1 MYCVDAAAPLL
12 PWIAFPES
20 DTRDGEFVVR
30 ATTLRPTDVRPPP
43 RDTTLRDGVFAR
55 DAELD
60 VVRATTLR
68 CGAFARDAATGAV
81 VVRTRD
87 AALLRPDAR
96 DVAFARGDAA
106 FDTVGEITGAIGS
119 AKTARIDKNVEH
131 TKNATAS
138 KKTVPIAFFATPA
151 ILRLVIHYSP
161 ADKSPEI
168 RPLRYAKQRTDIS
181 SLYLLYHFWRAL

>member
-43 RDTTLRDGVFAR
+43 RDITLRDGVFAR
-55 DAELD
+55 EAVFD

-68 CGAFARDAATGAV
+68 CCVFAREAPSV

-131 TKNATAS
+131 TKNAPAS
-138 KKTVPIAFFATPA
+138 KTANREKTMFCG
-151 ILRLVIHYSP
+151 
-161 ADKSPEI
+161 
-168 RPLRYAKQRTDIS
+168 
-181 SLYLLYHFWRAL
+181 